1 MAHNLASE
9 CPSDSADTGIATCD
23 LLLFALPEGHGLE
36 VWKELQGDQTL
47 NDLPATILTVQNQEI
62 VRILD
67 WSKAH
72 DYLRSHHQTGTA
84 AQLKKLLQIAQS
96 SDPPNAP
103 LEAGQFVIDPFSY
116 RVIHAGK
123 QSTLSVLEFRLLYY
137 LATRPNRFFTRN
149 QLHAAIWRGSRSV
162 NPRVVDVYIRRLRLR
177 IEVDPGRPIHLK
189 TVRGMGYLFDSAS
202 RSGRV
207 QEDFN

>member
-1 MAHNLASE
+1 MAHNLVSE
-9 CPSDSADTGIATCD
+9 CPSDGAETEIAACD

-36 VWKELQGDQTL
+36 LWKEIHGDQTL
-47 NDLPATILTVQNQEI
+47 TDLPAAILTVQNQEI

-67 WSKAH
+67 WSKGH
-72 DYLRSHHQTGTA
+72 DCLGNDGQVGAA

-96 SDPPNAP
+96 SDPLNAP
-103 LEAGQFVIDPFSY
+103 LETGQFVIDPFSY
-116 RVIHAGK
+116 RVTHAGK

-149 QLHAAIWRGSRSV
+149 QLHAVIWRGSRSV

-177 IEVDPGRPIHLK
+177 IESDPGHPVHLK
-189 TVRGMGYLFDSAS
+189 TLRGMGYLFDSAPRTS
-202 RSGRV
+202 AVER
-207 QEDFN
+207 DFS